1 MAHRFSGGGTTIP
14 RLTLI
19 LNGCGALLLAACA
32 TSENPADGGFLS
44 GVSGLSSGTYDAR
57 IEERTAAVETEQ
69 ARQAALSA
77 ELAALEGE
85 LAAQQRR
92 IVERRAQAAAAG
104 TPIPADLDARV
115 NATLAAAPG
124 GQTDAQRLQNYRR
137 AVADARELA
146 NLLANI

>member
-1 MAHRFSGGGTTIP
+1 MAHRFPGGGPAIA
-14 RLTLI
+14 RLTLT
-19 LNGCGALLLAACA
+19 LTGCGALLLAACA
-32 TSENPADGGFLS
+32 TSDNPADGGFLS

-57 IEERTAAVETEQ
+57 IAERTAAVETEQ
-69 ARQAALSA
+69 ARQAALTA

-92 IVERRAQAAAAG
+92 IIERRAQAAAAG

-115 NATLAAAPG
+115 NATLTAAPG
-124 GQTDAQRLQNYRR
+124 GRTDDERLQNYRR